1 LYHAAEFNR
10 RQGNNGV
17 AEILYRRAFATYL
30 PSYQAPPDEKS
41 ELPHLR
47 ARRHDYIG
55 RLYLAVPST
64 DTGGL
69 AEQHLQSALS
79 LYESVYGPASFQS
92 SEAMRLYGLI
102 ILKRGLTKNSVGW
115 LEAALAAKKHA
126 LGANH
131 HDVATALESLAL
143 GLHQDGRKSQALI
156 KEAEA
161 RRIRGLI
168 INAPSR

>member
-1 LYHAAEFNR
+1 
-10 RQGNNGV
+10 
-17 AEILYRRAFATYL
+17 
-30 PSYQAPPDEKS
+30 
-41 ELPHLR
+41 
-47 ARRHDYIG
+47 
-55 RLYLAVPST
+55 
-64 DTGGL
+64 
-69 AEQHLQSALS
+69 
-79 LYESVYGPASFQS
+79 
-92 SEAMRLYGLI
+92 MRLYGLI